1 MKTRDEYVA
10 RLKADLDRWN
20 AEAAQ
25 WEAHAHVTK
34 AKQLEAFRARR
45 DEALYQLRLLEGA
58 SATAWKEFSAG
69 ADKAWAQMKD
79 AMKAARTHFEKSPP
93 PQPKSKA

>member
-10 RLKADLDRWN
+10 QLKADLDRWN

-25 WEAHAHVTK
+25 WEKQASA
-34 AKQLEAFRARR
+34 AQSKQLAAFRARR

-58 SATAWKEFSAG
+58 SSAAWQEFSAG
-69 ADKAWAQMKD
+69 ADKAWDQMKE
-79 AMKAARTHFEKSPP
+79 AMTNARSHFVKSPAP
-93 PQPKSKA
+93 GSKPKS